1 MEIQEIEEIIIA
13 IIPKVTNSQ
22 IVLSRESLL
31 SDLPDYSSLLFL
43 ALLTEVEEKFEIKF
57 KIMDLISM
65 KTVADVASKTKSKL
79 S

>member
-1 MEIQEIEEIIIA
+1 MEIREIEDIIID

-22 IVLSRESLL
+22 IELNRESIL

-43 ALLTEVEEKFEIKF
+43 ALLTEVEERFEIKF

-79 S
+79 P

>member
-1 MEIQEIEEIIIA
+1 MEVREIEDIIIA

-22 IVLSRESLL
+22 IELNRESLL

-79 S
+79 P

>member
-1 MEIQEIEEIIIA
+1 MEIREIEDIIIA

-22 IVLSRESLL
+22 IELNRESLL

-79 S
+79 P